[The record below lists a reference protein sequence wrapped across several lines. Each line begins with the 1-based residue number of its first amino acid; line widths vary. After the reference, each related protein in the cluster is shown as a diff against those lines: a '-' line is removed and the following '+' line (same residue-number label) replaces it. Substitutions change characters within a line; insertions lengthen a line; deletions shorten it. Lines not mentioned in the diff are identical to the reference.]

1 MRKSKKCFSII
12 VIGVGIILLLLS
24 LIKVL
29 PTEIFIAIGAM
40 FIGSGTVS
48 FLFEHFINKVG
59 RVKIMDD
66 DERNILIKGKAYT
79 ITSELSNLG
88 IAALG
93 VYLYLKHDI
102 MGFFLTI
109 ILFLLLQ
116 ITFTIAF
123 GYFDRH

>member
-1 MRKSKKCFSII
+1 MRNSKKCFSII
-12 VIGVGIILLLLS
+12 VIGVGIILLMLS
-24 LIKVL
+24 LIRVF

-48 FLFEHFINKVG
+48 FLFEHFIHKVG

-66 DERNILIKGKAYT
+66 DERNILINGKAYT

-102 MGFFLTI
+102 MGFVLAI

-123 GYFDRH
+123 RYFDRH